1 MAFRIQ
7 DPISGLFWKVSGER
21 IVLAET
27 ADEFTEGP
35 DGLVNVFTAG
45 NYVYSL
51 PRPSEWKFT
60 AEGFLTFDGCHFI
73 GVDDHQKC
81 PVLSTTPSAWVKVGE
96 SVAEAE
102 AEEVEEPEPE
112 AVAVPE
118 PEPEAEEDVP
128 VARSAAL
135 IEEALNAQAAAAA
148 ESEEEEA

>member
-7 DPISGLFWKVSGER
+7 DPTSGLFWKVSDER

-60 AEGFLTFDGCHFI
+60 TEGFLTFDGCHFI
-73 GVDDHQKC
+73 SANAEQKC
-81 PVLSTTPSAWVKVGE
+81 PVLSTTPSAWVKVGDVPQVPE
-96 SVAEAE
+96 PTPE
-102 AEEVEEPEPE
+102 AEEVPEPEPAPEVPEPEPE
-112 AVAVPE
+112 VAPEVSEPEPE
-118 PEPEAEEDVP
+118 PEPEAEV
-128 VARSAAL
+128 
-135 IEEALNAQAAAAA
+135 
-148 ESEEEEA
+148 

>member
-96 SVAEAE
+96 SVAEVPAPVAE
-102 AEEVEEPEPE
+102 AEPAPEVSEPEEVEEP
-112 AVAVPE
+112 VPE
-118 PEPEAEEDVP
+118 VPEAEPEVVP
-128 VARSAAL
+128 EVPEVVPEV
-135 IEEALNAQAAAAA
+135 EEA
-148 ESEEEEA
+148 EV

>member
-7 DPISGLFWKVSGER
+7 DPTSGLFWKVSGER

-60 AEGFLTFDGCHFI
+60 AEGFLTFDGAHFI
-73 GVDDHQKC
+73 SADADQKC
-81 PVLSTTPSAWVKVGE
+81 PVLSTSPSAWVKVGD
-96 SVAEAE
+96 VAEVPE
-102 AEEVEEPEPE
+102 AAPEVPEPEPTPE
-112 AVAVPE
+112 VPEPAPEVPE
-118 PEPEAEEDVP
+118 PEPEAEE
-128 VARSAAL
+128 
-135 IEEALNAQAAAAA
+135 EA
-148 ESEEEEA
+148 

>member
-45 NYVYSL
+45 NYVYYL

-60 AEGFLTFDGCHFI
+60 TEGFLTFDGTHFI
-73 GVDDHQKC
+73 SADDHQKC
-81 PVLSTTPSAWVKVGE
+81 PVLSTTPSVWVKVGD
-96 SVAEAE
+96 VP
-102 AEEVEEPEPE
+102 EPEPE
-112 AVAVPE
+112 VPE
-118 PEPEAEEDVP
+118 PEPEAD
-128 VARSAAL
+128 
-135 IEEALNAQAAAAA
+135 EEA
-148 ESEEEEA
+148 